1 MINKVKKVNI
11 FIDTNILENNNKKL
25 YEFKF
30 NELYNKLKKF
40 VKYNG
45 YDNLKFNIII
55 PQIVLDE
62 LNKHY
67 LEEYERIENKLK
79 NIDKEYNEL
88 KSDLNKLGYNFNIE
102 KKNYNNL
109 YEYTEYLKRKFAEY
123 LEKEKE
129 NFEIISYPS
138 SDKFYNIINRSIQKE
153 RPFFSGNSNGKKFS
167 DAGFKDVIFVESI
180 IEKMAIDNAEYI
192 IVTNDKIVNGLDWTK
207 EIKDRKGKATNS
219 NTNTDVIDFI
229 CNEYGLD
236 NKFEYIEFSQGEYFT
251 SRVNEVMGNKTI
263 KDIQNVKIVEDGDAI
278 IIEVECTMNNGDNI
292 IVSLDEVKEFLD
304 IRDLNDEII
313 YQWE

>member
-129 NFEIISYPS
+129 N
-138 SDKFYNIINRSIQKE
+138 
-153 RPFFSGNSNGKKFS
+153 
-167 DAGFKDVIFVESI
+167 
-180 IEKMAIDNAEYI
+180 
-192 IVTNDKIVNGLDWTK
+192 
-207 EIKDRKGKATNS
+207 
-219 NTNTDVIDFI
+219 
-229 CNEYGLD
+229 
-236 NKFEYIEFSQGEYFT
+236 
-251 SRVNEVMGNKTI
+251 
-263 KDIQNVKIVEDGDAI
+263 
-278 IIEVECTMNNGDNI
+278 
-292 IVSLDEVKEFLD
+292 
-304 IRDLNDEII
+304 
-313 YQWE
+313 